1 MDEGVVAHV
10 EFAYAA
16 QESDELTLAVGD
28 VVKNCIQKEDG
39 SFILQLLQSPT
50 FRKSHIL
57 RYNRQ

>member
-39 SFILQLLQSPT
+39 SFILQLLQMVYFLDRSLG
-50 FRKSHIL
+50 III
-57 RYNRQ
+57 

>member
-39 SFILQLLQSPT
+39 SFFILQL
-50 FRKSHIL
+50 
-57 RYNRQ
+57 

>member
-10 EFAYAA
+10 EFAYSA
-16 QESDELTLAVGD
+16 QESDELSLAVGD

-50 FRKSHIL
+50 FSQIL
-57 RYNRQ
+57 

>member
-39 SFILQLLQSPT
+39 SFLYYSYN
-50 FRKSHIL
+50 SHQNGIFAIGHSG
-57 RYNRQ
+57 

>member
-39 SFILQLLQSPT
+39 SFILQLLQIVYFLDRSLG
-50 FRKSHIL
+50 III
-57 RYNRQ
+57 

>member
-39 SFILQLLQSPT
+39 SFILQSPT
-50 FRKSHIL
+50 FSYIL
-57 RYNRQ
+57 KWGAFS